1 MKTVSSSAIALGL
14 VMFTGAAHAQATQ
27 PQAPTFPSSAVPPAP
42 AKIEANT
49 MHSVQFEASA
59 STGNT
64 LQVFGPGS
72 QAMRQ
77 MRERLKDPQQRAAL
91 RTEWRGQI
99 AASHPD
105 IGPALDID
113 AATEE
118 KLIELLTDDQMD
130 RLDEFHLRSE
140 DDGTPA
146 QTQSEETQIRAL
158 ADRETR
164 RVEALRELLGQE
176 RLERY
181 QTFQTTSRERT
192 QVAMLDA
199 RLGPAHKLRADQKER
214 LIAVYQEHNIR
225 ELDQHRLTTF
235 SRSPFGTAFR
245 QLPSA
250 EELQRISQ
258 LQTIAGNEEIWRR
271 MPQSDRLLRQ
281 RAAEFLTQPQ
291 LTTLAQ
297 MNAADANSLQRW
309 IKKARA
315 QAGLSPNIPE
325 RSEAPPEGLQPPRT
339 PLAEEVKLS
348 IKLAVN
354 GSEPAV
360 FTHVGRNGE
369 PATFA
374 IADGLFVEARPTAY
388 DDEMFDLQMTYYEE
402 GSTGKRVIGRMGQ
415 MGPIARAPVDSSSL
429 DRRRNGSTVV
439 TGSKGYAVEVSVQV
453 EPM

>member
-1 MKTVSSSAIALGL
+1 
-14 VMFTGAAHAQATQ
+14 
-27 PQAPTFPSSAVPPAP
+27 
-42 AKIEANT
+42 
-49 MHSVQFEASA
+49 MHSVQFEASS
-59 STGNT
+59 STGST

-91 RTEWRGQI
+91 RTEWRAHI
-99 AASHPD
+99 AESHPD
-105 IGPALDID
+105 IGQALDID

-118 KLIELLTDDQMD
+118 KLIELLTDHQMD
-130 RLDEFHLRSE
+130 QLDEFHLRFE
-140 DDGTPA
+140 DDRTPA
-146 QTQSEETQIRAL
+146 QTQSEQTQIRAL
-158 ADRETR
+158 ADRETKR
-164 RVEALRELLGQE
+164 IEALRELLGQE

-181 QTFQTTSRERT
+181 QTFKTTSRERT

-199 RLGPAHKLRADQKER
+199 RLDPAHKLRADQKER

-225 ELDQHRLTTF
+225 DLDQHRLSTF

-245 QLPSA
+245 ELPSA

-258 LQTIAGNEEIWRR
+258 LQTIASNEEIWRR
-271 MPQSDRLLRQ
+271 MPQSDGLLRQ
-281 RAAEFLTQPQ
+281 RAAEFLTEPQ
-291 LTTLAQ
+291 LTALAQ
-297 MNAADANSLQRW
+297 MNAAEANSLQRW
-309 IKKARA
+309 IEQARA

-325 RSEAPPEGLQPPRT
+325 HSEAPPEASQPPRT
-339 PLAEEVKLS
+339 PLAEDVKLS

-374 IADGLFVEARPTAY
+374 IAEGLLVEARPTAY

-415 MGPIARAPVDSSSL
+415 MGPITRATVDPSSL
-429 DRRRNGSTVV
+429 DRRGGGSTVV
-439 TGSKGYAVEVSVQV
+439 TGSKGYAVEVSVLV